1 MTTEQI
7 LRISRIIVIVAIAGV
22 LGWDLFAQLRGG
34 TGAPVCMMQR
44 IALTRHARSATTLN
58 IPSKSSPWNNLVIL
72 AHPSESDAD
81 RTARICLIERGD

>member
-44 IALTRHARSATTLN
+44 IALTRHARSATTLHLASKPSPWSKGVSFTH
-58 IPSKSSPWNNLVIL
+58 PSKP
-72 AHPSESDAD
+72 
-81 RTARICLIERGD
+81 